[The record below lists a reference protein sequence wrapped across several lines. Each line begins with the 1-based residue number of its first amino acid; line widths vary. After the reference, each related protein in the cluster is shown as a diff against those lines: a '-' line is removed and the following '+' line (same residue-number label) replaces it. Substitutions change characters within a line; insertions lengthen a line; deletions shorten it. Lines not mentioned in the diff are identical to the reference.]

1 MGRWGDGEMAK
12 IFIAL
17 IILMRYRRY
26 SQLSYPYSL
35 LPTPLMECGE
45 MKVMCSNLICVHVC
59 PLEVNVFC

>member
-1 MGRWGDGEMAK
+1 
-12 IFIAL
+12 
-17 IILMRYRRY
+17 MRYRRY